1 MARER
6 LSNAFRERYRRRRG
20 ERSRPPA
27 RPPASHRRTDRHH
40 PTPQQ
45 PDFTGSRIFRRR
57 RRRSSSSYSN
67 DYRAKL

>member
-20 ERSRPPA
+20 ERS
-27 RPPASHRRTDRHH
+27 TDRQH
-40 PTPQQ
+40 PTLPQ

-57 RRRSSSSYSN
+57 RRSSSSSSN

>member
-27 RPPASHRRTDRHH
+27 RPRRTDRHH

-57 RRRSSSSYSN
+57 RRSSSYYSN